1 MSLVHAAPV
10 TLIAATFASW
20 TLVLLIVA
28 GVLGVALGHTLR
40 TWRYKK
46 LQQKKAAAA
55 AAKKPSGAQ
64 AAPKR
69 TGGSKSA
76 SARTASKKSRPRTPP
91 PGKTKKS

>member
-1 MSLVHAAPV
+1 VSLVHAAPV

-55 AAKKPSGAQ
+55 KKPSGAQ

>member
-1 MSLVHAAPV
+1 VSLVHVAPV

-40 TWRYKK
+40 TWRTRK
-46 LQQKKAAAA
+46 LQQKKAEAA
-55 AAKKPSGAQ
+55 AAKKSSGPQ
-64 AAPKR
+64 TAPKR
-69 TGGSKSA
+69 TGGSKNA